1 MDCAHFIVKNLHL
14 FQCLNLSRFSIAL
27 DVVCGGD
34 VVGFLKK
41 IENIDFKEAIE
52 ILADRSNITL
62 PKVELRR
69 RRTEKVTF
77 EGEGI

>member
-1 MDCAHFIVKNLHL
+1 
-14 FQCLNLSRFSIAL
+14 
-27 DVVCGGD
+27 VVCGGD